1 MTGIAWAALTTG
13 IAGLIVG
20 VYLGGAG
27 MSILVANRID
37 RMRDVIH
44 RQAHELLEVRR
55 DARAW
60 QARDLRAE
68 ALLAPEQVE
77 RLLERELVS

>member
-1 MTGIAWAALTTG
+1 MSGIAWAALTTG
-13 IAGLIVG
+13 VAGLIVG

-44 RQAHELLEVRR
+44 RQAHELLEVR
-55 DARAW
+55 
-60 QARDLRAE
+60 QEARDWQKRDLIAE
-68 ALLAPEQVE
+68 SMLAADQQR